1 MMMPFRFFHRIF
13 TLGAVL
19 ACAAWPAQA
28 VDYTVRDVE
37 VSATA
42 ADATSARMNAMT
54 QAETDAFKVLLEQL
68 LPPEAAMAQAGQVP
82 PHQISRMVRGYE
94 VKNEQVGAT
103 SYAATLD
110 VAFDPAQV
118 QAFLNRAA
126 APAAAPGMPATTAAP
141 TGSLPAQTVAPTP
154 ASVPQMRGNVLV
166 LPVLRV
172 NEEGEALLWETN
184 NIWRGAWNRADRT
197 NTPFIRLPIGDQS
210 DMMMVDAKLAA
221 EAPYENLGPIAERYQ
236 AGKVIV
242 AVAYPTV
249 AAGVNALGVTLRRM
263 GGAGQVGVETL
274 TYELQA
280 GEEQEALMQR
290 AAQDVIRRIQ
300 QEAQPVAAAAAPQA
314 LNVHGKITVLSR
326 LSRINDWVV
335 LRKRLSSLPQV
346 ERVELAAIS
355 GQQADMVVHF
365 KGGSDQLEAAMRGQG
380 LAVNKSANY
389 WVVGM

>member
-1 MMMPFRFFHRIF
+1 
-13 TLGAVL
+13 
-19 ACAAWPAQA
+19 
-28 VDYTVRDVE
+28 
-37 VSATA
+37 
-42 ADATSARMNAMT
+42 
-54 QAETDAFKVLLEQL
+54 
-68 LPPEAAMAQAGQVP
+68 
-82 PHQISRMVRGYE
+82 
-94 VKNEQVGAT
+94 
-103 SYAATLD
+103 
-110 VAFDPAQV
+110 
-118 QAFLNRAA
+118 
-126 APAAAPGMPATTAAP
+126 
-141 TGSLPAQTVAPTP
+141 
-154 ASVPQMRGNVLV
+154 MRGNVLV

-172 NEEGEALLWETN
+172 NEEGEGLLWETN

-197 NTPFIRLPIGDQS
+197 NAPFIRLPIGDQS

-242 AVAYPTV
+242 AVAHPTV

-263 GGAGQVGVETL
+263 GGMGQAGVETL

-280 GEEQEALMQR
+280 GEEQESLMQR

-380 LAVNKSANY
+380 LTVNKSANY